1 MKCMKC
7 VKCALFEIPL
17 RRKTEEG
24 GKGKGEGGGGGGEAG
39 KTPDDPASCRPNISM
54 S

>member
-24 GKGKGEGGGGGGEAG
+24 GKGEGED
-39 KTPDDPASCRPNISM
+39 K
-54 S
+54 